1 MYKCMNQMYYCSIFK
16 IAYFY
21 SEVEKNV
28 TECFVC
34 VCLCFFYPDGDLP
47 ECKTLMGVTVGT

>member
-1 MYKCMNQMYYCSIFK
+1 MNQMYYCSIFK